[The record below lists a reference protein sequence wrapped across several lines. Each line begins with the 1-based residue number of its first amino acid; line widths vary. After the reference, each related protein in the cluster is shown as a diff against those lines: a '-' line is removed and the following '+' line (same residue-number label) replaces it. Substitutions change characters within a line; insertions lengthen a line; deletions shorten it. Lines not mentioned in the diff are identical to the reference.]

1 MKITDKYVLF
11 WKEFLSQWHME
22 SFVENGLKFNCCEQY
37 MMYKKAV
44 LFNDS
49 TTANEIMSMTK
60 QYDIKAAGR
69 RVKNFDITVWN
80 EHKLAIVIAGN
91 KLRFEQNIHS
101 RNKLLAFDKKLI
113 FVEASP
119 FDPIWGIKMDE
130 HNPLALNESTWQ
142 GENLLGKALTIVRD
156 SFL

>member
-37 MMYKKAV
+37 MMYHKAV
-44 LFNDS
+44 LFND
-49 TTANEIMSMTK
+49 ANMANTIMKMVRP
-60 QYDIKAAGR
+60 YDIKAAGKM
-69 RVKNFDITVWN
+69 VKGFNINVWN
-80 EHKLAIVIAGN
+80 QHKLNIVITGN

-101 RNKLLAFDKKLI
+101 RNKLLAFDHKLT

-119 FDPIWGIKMDE
+119 FDDIWGIKMDE
-130 HNPLALNESTWQ
+130 HNPLALNESTWK
-142 GENLLGKALTIVRD
+142 GENLLGIALTIVRD